1 LKQSRVGGVILGKMI
16 LITCLAAMLAAT
28 APQKPQSN
36 DQGNG
41 TTANNPSNRRSA
53 GNAKKKAEPKPEA
66 KKAAVPADPEPLVK
80 MSLDAGIEA
89 ANAAL
94 KAAQEEIARLQAIGS
109 DGKSEPAGA
118 ALKVGAEAAVAGAA
132 AVQKE
137 LSKERKKPAPD
148 GEKKEQPEK
157 PTSEKKP
164 EPRKPEQKKDNPF
177 GEKKKEA

>member
-1 LKQSRVGGVILGKMI
+1 MI
-16 LITCLAAMLAAT
+16 LITCLATLLAAT
-28 APQKPQSN
+28 TPQKPQSN

-41 TTANNPSNRRSA
+41 TTTTGTSNSTTRRSA
-53 GNAKKKAEPKPEA
+53 NNAKKKQAEPKAAAPQ
-66 KKAAVPADPEPLVK
+66 KAVAPADPEPLVK
-80 MSLDAGIEA
+80 MSVDAGLEA

-109 DGKSEPAGA
+109 DGKTEPTGA

-132 AVQKE
+132 VVQKE

-157 PTSEKKP
+157 PSSEKRP
-164 EPRKPEQKKDNPF
+164 EPRKPEQKKDGPF
-177 GEKKKEA
+177 GEKKKDA